1 MLCLHPEFINWFH
14 PAEKLRCPFRA
25 RDEYVRVTWGGVH
38 PHSRIHLPQAD
49 VLCPVGAKRNFRGL
63 NGLQRLYSGLKGRSM
78 SAQGI
83 ALGL

>member
-1 MLCLHPEFINWFH
+1 M
-14 PAEKLRCPFRA
+14 
-25 RDEYVRVTWGGVH
+25 TWGGVH
-38 PHSRIHLPQAD
+38 PHSRLHLPQAD
-49 VLCPVGAKRNFRGL
+49 LLCPVGAKRNFPGL